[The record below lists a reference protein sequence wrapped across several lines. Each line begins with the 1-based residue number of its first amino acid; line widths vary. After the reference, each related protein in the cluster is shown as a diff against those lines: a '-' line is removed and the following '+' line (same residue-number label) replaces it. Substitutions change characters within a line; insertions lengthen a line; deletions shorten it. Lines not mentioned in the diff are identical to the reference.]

1 MKLITAIIVALALVF
16 SAAPAQAQCVKNLGT
31 LTLRQFDSAV
41 QNLFNQVDRELKKSD
56 HYIYSDATKT
66 KVIARE
72 LTSDIDV
79 TREARNVV
87 DYAVCK
93 LNSLGIPTWLATDGT
108 KLWMKSRIYIVY

>member
-1 MKLITAIIVALALVF
+1 MKLVTALLVALMLLAGT
-16 SAAPAQAQCVKNLGT
+16 APAQAQCQKNLGT

-72 LTSDIDV
+72 LTSDVDV
-79 TREARNVV
+79 TREDRNVV
-87 DYAVCK
+87 DYTVCK
-93 LNSLGIPTWLATDGT
+93 LNSIGISTWLATDGT

>member
-1 MKLITAIIVALALVF
+1 MKTLTALIVALLLLAG
-16 SAAPAQAQCVKNLGT
+16 AAPAQAQCAKNLGT

-41 QNLFNQVDRELKKSD
+41 QSLFNAVDRNLKKSD

-72 LTSDIDV
+72 LTSDVDV

-93 LNSLGIPTWLATDGT
+93 LNSIGIPTWLANDGT